1 MRYTI
6 FLIRYFASIQVEYPD
21 GSTEVY
27 MNPDDFVRSIIP
39 NEMQPKHVDLD
50 HFHKVK
56 WDSQTLKQLSAAKS
70 TKSTRFF
77 HTLSTQSNGLISLS
91 EYIFLLTILMVPK
104 RKLELIFKAMDLSG
118 DNLIEFDEF
127 HKIESL
133 IRSRLSGLKVVSA
146 NLNSTGGLGE
156 FIWFGIL
163 FKSFFYFYFFVHST
177 NNAIFFVFLL
187 NYFLTLF
194 SLFPGQ

>member
-127 HKIESL
+127 ASHFTLWKWS
-133 IRSRLSGLKVVSA
+133 RSTCFGCIS
-146 NLNSTGGLGE
+146 
-156 FIWFGIL
+156 FGIMDRT
-163 FKSFFYFYFFVHST
+163 KSSGFM
-177 NNAIFFVFLL
+177 
-187 NYFLTLF
+187 
-194 SLFPGQ
+194 